1 VRNLATTLLLCLVAC
16 KSAPAVKAEADTSS
30 SVQLYYPLEVG
41 NSWTYSVSGS
51 PEKAVIE
58 IIGRDGEWYLDDH
71 RSRLRYEEGGVR
83 DADRFLLR
91 PPLKAGTRWTAV
103 ENLMVQRFEIT
114 GADAT
119 VVTEAGTFTHCVVVR
134 TSSTVKKDLTFVT
147 EWTYAPKVGIAQIVT
162 STVDGRGKVDEQTR
176 LTLSAV
182 HLGK

>member
-1 VRNLATTLLLCLVAC
+1 VRKLATLLLCLVAC
-16 KSAPAVKAEADTSS
+16 KSAPKVVAEVEASAQ
-30 SVQLYYPLEVG
+30 VYYPLAIG
-41 NSWTYSVSGS
+41 NSWTYSVTGS

-71 RSRLRYEEGGVR
+71 RGRLRYEEGGVR
-83 DADRFLLR
+83 DADRYLLR
-91 PPLKAGTRWTAV
+91 PPLKAGTHWTAV
-103 ENLMVQRFEIT
+103 ENLVVQRFEIT

-134 TSSTVKKDLTFVT
+134 TSSTVKKDLTFVS
-147 EWTYAPKVGIAQIVT
+147 EWTYAPNVGIAQIVT
-162 STVDGRGKVDEQTR
+162 STVGARGQVDEQSR